1 MRQAEKGSQ
10 AGREQASP
18 WPPDERGGAI
28 AGLVEAPRKRQY
40 GAAPATLTARQPG
53 VTSPSMAPTQRL
65 SSKFL
70 YVTVPTLVA
79 AALLFV
85 FGAYWLKASDQLE
98 MNRQLAEQRA
108 AGHAS
113 LLSYPLWN
121 VDQVTVDAILQSLRD
136 VPGLVCVELD
146 ELVGLDASPP
156 VGSCQDRQHLTLIET
171 PVVFSDRGTVN
182 ALGRLRHWFDL
193 QPSAAQVWRDL
204 WPLLSQLLLLV
215 LVLMVSTIWA
225 FRRTVLKPLDQV
237 AGSLRLFRETGQR
250 EPVGISSNDELG
262 EFIREYNNG
271 LARQEHAERSLREQ
285 LLLQT
290 SLNQTMPTPFAFLD
304 NEFKL
309 INANQA
315 FYQQLGLT
323 HEVDGRSLLATL
335 PAIDWP
341 SIAALVEGEVH
352 RQELHGLVVRGR
364 SRGFSLAC
372 SAMLDS
378 VNGALRGYVLVL
390 QDISDLLD
398 HERALRAAKERSES
412 TLAQLHRTQASLVQA
427 EKLAAL
433 GSLVAGVAHEIN
445 TPLGASVTV
454 VSHLRRLL
462 SQLESEFAGAS
473 LRRSAMAEFLQ
484 QAGEGL
490 SLLQR
495 SLDSAN
501 EQVRRFKQSAVDQ
514 VSAQRRAFEL
524 GELIADVVTTLR
536 SQWRNNV
543 QGIEYSV
550 PPGIVCDTTPG
561 PLEQVISQ
569 CVANAFVHGFDPGQ
583 VGSVRISAERL
594 ADDWVRI
601 RVEDN
606 GRGMNVEQVKR
617 VFDPFFT
624 TRLGSGGNGL
634 GMHLAYQLVCEVM
647 HGRIAVESQPGQGV
661 QVVIDLPLNLQPL
674 TAKG

>member
-1 MRQAEKGSQ
+1 
-10 AGREQASP
+10 
-18 WPPDERGGAI
+18 
-28 AGLVEAPRKRQY
+28 
-40 GAAPATLTARQPG
+40 
-53 VTSPSMAPTQRL
+53 MAPTQRL